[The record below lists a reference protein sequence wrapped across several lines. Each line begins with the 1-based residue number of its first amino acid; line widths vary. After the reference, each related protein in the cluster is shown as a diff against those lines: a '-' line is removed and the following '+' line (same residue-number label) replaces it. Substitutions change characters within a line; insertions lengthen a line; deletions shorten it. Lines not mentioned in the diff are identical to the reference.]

1 MKSLSTP
8 AIKHLVVLN
17 MAIGILRVRKFKD
30 VVAKAVGITKEKK
43 KLNQMR
49 KMLSL
54 VDNEL
59 ESITGL
65 IDTIFKKL
73 NQNDLS
79 RIKKGH
85 SAKIISMIPET
96 KTNPEILGLYLLFL
110 EFQEDVDMKLDEAL
124 KPCLEFDYMKLIIT
138 ISEEI
143 GLEKDVSD
151 DMYLL
156 AEKLIVEIKR

>member
-1 MKSLSTP
+1 MKQLSTP

-17 MAIGILRVRKFKD
+17 MAIGILKVRKFKD
-30 VVAKAVGITKEKK
+30 VIAKAVGITKDKK
-43 KLNQMR
+43 RLNQMR
-49 KMLSL
+49 KTLPL
-54 VDNEL
+54 VEDEL
-59 ESITGL
+59 EKITDL
-65 IDTIFKKL
+65 INPIFSQINKA
-73 NQNDLS
+73 DLA

-96 KTNPEILGLYLLFL
+96 KTNPEILSLYMLFL
-110 EFQEDVDMKLDEAL
+110 EFQEDVDKKLDDVI
-124 KPCLEFDYMKLIIT
+124 KPCLKFDYMKLIIT

-156 AEKLIVEIKR
+156 AEKLIMEIKR